1 MLQGF
6 CLDWPVPAS
15 LACVP
20 SQLWGLL
27 MLEGVSNL
35 RDSTP
40 RPILGFWAWATGL
53 GSVSLERLKK

>member
-1 MLQGF
+1 MLQDF
-6 CLDWPVPAS
+6 CLDWPAPAR

-27 MLEGVSNL
+27 MLEDVLNLQDSNQ
-35 RDSTP
+35 

-53 GSVSLERLKK
+53 GSFSLERLKK